1 MKLNRNYRIENIGLA
16 LVTLLGGLMPY
27 TAVFAAD
34 ATVAENS
41 AQTTAT
47 VSEKNAV
54 EPPVFAKV
62 GEVVITQEDYD
73 AEMASAARSKFY
85 HGKAPAGELASL
97 QREVGDK
104 LVTNV
109 LLVKEAKRRG
119 MKPDAT
125 VVTKRLE
132 QIDQRN
138 SGSEQWQKMRDQ
150 WMPIIT
156 GRLQEESLITQLE
169 DAVRDISLP
178 SEEQARAYYTAHP
191 EKFTEPEQLRVSLI
205 LLAVDP
211 SSPGTEWMK
220 MYELGKDIVK
230 QLRDG
235 ADFAKL
241 AREHPGDAASA
252 EQGGDMGYLH
262 GGMLPA
268 AAQEALDKLKV
279 GETSDPVRLLE
290 GIAVFRLTDRSQS
303 KLNDFDVVKGRASEL
318 WLKEE
323 KDRVWKSLITQLKKD
338 ATIYVDESRYL
349 PFPPV
354 AEEQTKPEVS
364 QQEQAADKP

>member
-1 MKLNRNYRIENIGLA
+1 MKLNRNYRIENIGLVLFA
-16 LVTLLGGLMPY
+16 LLGGLMPY

-34 ATVAENS
+34 TPVADKA
-41 AQTTAT
+41 AQPTTTA
-47 VSEKNAV
+47 SEIKAV

-62 GEVVITQEDYD
+62 GEVVITQDDYD
-73 AEMASAARSKFY
+73 AAMAAAARSKFY

-97 QREVGDK
+97 QREIGGK
-104 LVTNV
+104 LVTDI
-109 LLVKEAKRRG
+109 LLVKEARRRG
-119 MKPDAT
+119 LKPDDA
-125 VVTKRLE
+125 VVAQRLE

-138 SGSEQWQKMRDQ
+138 SESEQWQKMREQ

-156 GRLQEESLITQLE
+156 GRLQEESLRSQLE
-169 DAVRDISLP
+169 DSVRDISQP
-178 SEEQARAYYTAHP
+178 SEEQVRAYYTAHP

-205 LLAVDP
+205 LLRVDP

-262 GGMLPA
+262 GGMLPT
-268 AAQEALDKLKV
+268 AAQEALDKLNV

-290 GIAVFRLTDRSQS
+290 GIVILRLTDRSQS
-303 KLNDFDVVKGRASEL
+303 KLNDFEAVKGRASEL
-318 WLKEE
+318 WIKEE
-323 KDRVWKSLITQLKKD
+323 KDRVWKSLIVQLKKNE
-338 ATIYVDESRYL
+338 TIYVDESRYL
-349 PFPPV
+349 PLPP
-354 AEEQTKPEVS
+354 AEEQAKSETS
-364 QQEQAADKP
+364 QQEPTAGKH